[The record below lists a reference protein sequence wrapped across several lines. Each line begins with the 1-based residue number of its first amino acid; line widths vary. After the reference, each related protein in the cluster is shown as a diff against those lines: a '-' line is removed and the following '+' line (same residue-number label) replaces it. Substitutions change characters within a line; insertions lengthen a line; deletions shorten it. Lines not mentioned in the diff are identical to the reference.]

1 MKMRN
6 KSLLIICMSL
16 LLVALF
22 SCQKKGEEEQAP
34 ELPDLFVESVSC
46 MGGSL
51 YISVGNQGGAV
62 PEDWTGLMS
71 LYIDGA
77 SQEDI
82 LLTQPTS
89 VSEGGIAE
97 PGGTSHYLMA
107 YEVSRSIRLDIYV
120 DYTNEIEESNEDNN
134 EIGNEYIGP
143 CELPDLTVEDI
154 YLDEN
159 CKVMVLIKNKGPG
172 KVPSQVWS
180 IRDIQECTLKL
191 YLNDKEWCKRS
202 FIDFDPDEA
211 LSLVGGEAVFP
222 SELEITEE
230 STVTA
235 VIDCADM
242 IKEQNEENNTKS
254 TVLNCQ

>member
-1 MKMRN
+1 MRN
-6 KSLLIICMSL
+6 KSLLVILVSI
-16 LLVALF
+16 LLVASF
-22 SCQKKGEEEQAP
+22 SCQKKAEEEQAP
-34 ELPDLFVESVSC
+34 ELPDLFIENVSC
-46 MGGSL
+46 MGDSL
-51 YISVGNQGGAV
+51 YISVGNQGGAIQ
-62 PEDWTGLMS
+62 ENWTGLMS

-82 LLTQPTS
+82 LLTQPSS

-97 PGGTSHYLMA
+97 SGGSSHYQLA
-107 YEVSRSIRLDIYV
+107 YSVSKAIRVDIYV

-134 EIGNEYIGP
+134 ELENEYIGP
-143 CELPDLTVEDI
+143 CELPDLKVEDI

-159 CKVMVLIKNKGPG
+159 CRVMVLVKNAGPG
-172 KVPSQVWS
+172 EVPSQVWS
-180 IRDIQECTLKL
+180 VRDIQECTLKL
-191 YLNDKEWCKRS
+191 YLNDKEWCQRS

-235 VIDCADM
+235 VIDCVDM

-254 TVLNCQ
+254 KVLNCK

>member
-1 MKMRN
+1 MRN
-6 KSLLIICMSL
+6 KSILVIFFSI
-16 LLVALF
+16 LLVASF
-22 SCQKKGEEEQAP
+22 SCQKKTEEEPAA
-34 ELPDLFVESVSC
+34 ELPDLFVENVSC

-51 YISVGNQGGAV
+51 YISIGNQGGAI

-71 LYIDGA
+71 LYIDGT

-82 LLTQPTS
+82 LLTEPTS

-97 PGGTSHYLMA
+97 SGGSSHYLMA
-107 YEVSRSIRLDIYV
+107 FDISQPIRVDIYV

-134 EIGNEYIGP
+134 ELENEYIGP

-159 CKVMVLIKNKGPG
+159 CRVMVLIKNVGPG
-172 KVPSQVWS
+172 EVPSQAWS

-191 YLNDKEWCKRS
+191 YLNDEEWCKS
-202 FIDFDPDEA
+202 TFIDFDPDKA
-211 LSLVGGEAVFP
+211 LSTVDGEAVFP

-235 VIDCADM
+235 VIDCMDS
-242 IKEQNEENNTKS
+242 IKELNEENNTKS
-254 TVLNCQ
+254 KVLNCK